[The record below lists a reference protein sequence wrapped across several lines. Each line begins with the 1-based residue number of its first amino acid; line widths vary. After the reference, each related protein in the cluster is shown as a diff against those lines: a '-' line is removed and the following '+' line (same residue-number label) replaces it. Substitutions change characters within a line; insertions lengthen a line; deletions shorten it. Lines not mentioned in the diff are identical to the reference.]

1 MRALAFSLWASVVFV
16 VMALVWGLAAGSQMI
31 VFDGLYSL
39 VSVGLSAISVAAH
52 RIVAKGPDA
61 SYPWGRETWEPVAI
75 VVKATALGG
84 LCVYGSVNAAREIL
98 HGGRAVSAESA
109 LVYAITASLLSVVV
123 ALVLYRAARSGSGLV
138 RAEAAEWTGDAALSL
153 VTLAGFA
160 VAVALVRTG
169 NEAPAHY
176 VDPALVIIV
185 SMSYLWIPIRLF
197 RTAFREILTMAAP
210 APVVSQVQRMC
221 EEVRAEYRFGES
233 LVRASTVGGR
243 LDLELAFV
251 LGPDTHRRDV
261 GFFDD
266 IRAEIQQ
273 RLTALGYRHS
283 TSVVF
288 TAQRRWV
295 EWSR

>member
-84 LCVYGSVNAAREIL
+84 LCVYGSVNAVREIL
-98 HGGRAVSAESA
+98 HGGRAVSAVSA

-123 ALVLYRAARSGSGLV
+123 ALVLLRASRSGSGLV
-138 RAEAAEWTGDAALSL
+138 RAEAAEWAGDAALSL

-160 VAVALVRTG
+160 VAVALVRAG
-169 NEAPAHY
+169 NEVAARY

-185 SMSYLWIPIRLF
+185 SMIYLWIPVRLF
-197 RTAFREILTMAAP
+197 RGAFREILTMAAP
-210 APVVSQVQRMC
+210 APVLSQVQRIC
-221 EEVRAEYRFGES
+221 EDIRAEYGFDES
-233 LVRASTVGGR
+233 LVRAGTVGSR
-243 LDLELAFV
+243 LDLEFAFV
-251 LGPDTHRRDV
+251 LGPDTPHRDV
-261 GFFDD
+261 GSFDAV
-266 IRAEIQQ
+266 RAEIQ
-273 RLTALGYRHS
+273 RSLTAVGYHHS

-295 EWSR
+295 QWDN